1 MRVGSAGRT
10 PVAATQQVEGG
21 AADGGHDQGVRIAR
35 QVTLMFPEA
44 DKCLLQDV
52 VRIGLA
58 PGPLARDQPEPG
70 AVFGEPG
77 PPVLAGV
84 GILHAVVI

>member
-1 MRVGSAGRT
+1 
-10 PVAATQQVEGG
+10 
-21 AADGGHDQGVRIAR
+21 
-35 QVTLMFPEA
+35 VTLMFPKA
-44 DKCLLQDV
+44 NKCLLQDI

-77 PPVLAGV
+77 PPVLAGM
-84 GILHAVVI
+84 GIVHVQVIKGAARRAVSVCYPSDSGRGAKIVKAVAKRPLPF